1 MSYLDVRNQVAN
13 SRLKSRDF
21 KIQITVLVMCQKTEN
36 SKEATNQK
44 KQARKKVWMKH
55 FKVKMTGICYVWV
68 LKGYQ
73 IADCVLDSL
82 KTF

>member
-1 MSYLDVRNQVAN
+1 MRVIYLRRNLQQIKFDNVFSAQNATGKVCVSCYLDVRNQVAN

-44 KQARKKVWMKH
+44 KQARKKV
-55 FKVKMTGICYVWV
+55 
-68 LKGYQ
+68 
-73 IADCVLDSL
+73 
-82 KTF
+82 